1 MLALLFDNLNNISL
15 LRTCVYN
22 SAAGEDYNDISGTL
36 TFSPT
41 GSTVACRNFSDIIIQ
56 DNLVEGA
63 EVFIIQLETND
74 TSVNLTRS
82 TTQVTIGD
90 DNDSKL
96 NYLLATDLEG
106 NLSILIMMESLLFL
120 FIAAPT

>member
-63 EVFIIQLETND
+63 EVFTIQLETND
-74 TSVNLTRS
+74 TSVNLTQS

-90 DNDSKL
+90 DSDSKL
-96 NYLLATDLEG
+96 NYFTRYRLG
-106 NLSILIMMESLLFL
+106 NCSVLIMMDNLLSLL